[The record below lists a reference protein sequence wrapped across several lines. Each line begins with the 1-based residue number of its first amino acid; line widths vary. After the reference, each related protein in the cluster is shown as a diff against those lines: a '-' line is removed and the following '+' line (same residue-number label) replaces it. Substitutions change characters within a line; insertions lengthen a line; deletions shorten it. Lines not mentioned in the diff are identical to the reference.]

1 MITGMLYQDTIQQKL
16 NILKAYCQG
25 AGMWDGAIQTFDR
38 LENSIDTP
46 KQEARNPNV
55 QNVKV
60 VDLKPSSEEAALDWL
75 NTILNPLAMIGIVF
89 LFMVLILLNGKEMQP
104 ATSANILNKD

>member
-16 NILKAYCQG
+16 NILKDYRQG

-46 KQEARNPNV
+46 KQEGGGFEIGLEAEAGARE
-55 QNVKV
+55 K
-60 VDLKPSSEEAALDWL
+60 EEQEARERREE
-75 NTILNPLAMIGIVF
+75 G
-89 LFMVLILLNGKEMQP
+89 
-104 ATSANILNKD
+104 

>member
-16 NILKAYCQG
+16 NILKDYRQG
-25 AGMWDGAIQTFDR
+25 AGMWGGAIQTFDR

-60 VDLKPSSEEAALDWL
+60 VGWNLRVKKPHWIS
-75 NTILNPLAMIGIVF
+75 
-89 LFMVLILLNGKEMQP
+89 
-104 ATSANILNKD
+104 